1 MREHGPVAAV
11 GRRALTTARAAL
23 LAGLCAGL
31 FLGLL
36 GACAAPNASA
46 RVARRLGGERT
57 DGAFV
62 SPTSYELF
70 VRAELAS
77 SNQRWAEAVQF
88 YRLALAGAAEDPLVL
103 ARLAVALARAGRFED
118 ADAAVARALEL
129 DAESEA
135 AFLAR
140 GDVALLRDDRATA
153 VAAYEHAA
161 EAAPESEQGP
171 MRLAA
176 TLRALG
182 AEARA
187 NAVLA
192 RLAQRG
198 GAAGATA
205 ARANLAAALAGDDAE
220 AAGEAAL
227 ALLRV
232 APANARDVREAA
244 TRALAA
250 DKVGLAARLIA
261 ALPVHEADT
270 ALRVRIALARG
281 ARSEAEGLLATAT
294 PDALGG
300 PADQARL
307 WLAAGRPEQAYEL
320 AAGAD
325 ASQPSPELALL
336 AAEAALAAG
345 RLDDAAARFV
355 GLRADDASA
364 ARAREGLAEA
374 LRRAGL
380 PALAAETL
388 VPRGGP

>member
-1 MREHGPVAAV
+1 MREHGSVAAV
-11 GRRALTTARAAL
+11 GRRALTTASAAL
-23 LAGLCAGL
+23 LGALCV
-31 FLGLL
+31 GLL
-36 GACAAPNASA
+36 GACAAQNSSA
-46 RVARRLGGERT
+46 GLARRLGGEHT
-57 DGAFV
+57 VGAFV

-70 VRAELAS
+70 LRAEIAS
-77 SNQRWAEAVQF
+77 SEQHWGEAVQF

-103 ARLAVALARAGRFED
+103 ARLAVALAHVGRFGD

-129 DAESEA
+129 DAESEG

-153 VAAYEHAA
+153 VAAYEQAA
-161 EAAPESEQGP
+161 EVAPESEHGP

-182 AEARA
+182 AGERA

-198 GAAGATA
+198 GPAGATA
-205 ARANLAAALAGDDAE
+205 ARAALAAALAGDDAA

-250 DKVGLAARLIA
+250 HRVGLAARLIA

-270 ALRVRIALARG
+270 ALRVRVALARG
-281 ARSEAEGLLATAT
+281 ARGEAEGLLATAS
-294 PDALGG
+294 PEALGG
-300 PADQARL
+300 AADQARL

-320 AAGAD
+320 ATEAD

-345 RLDDAAARFV
+345 RLDDAATRFAS
-355 GLRADDASA
+355 LRAEATSLE
-364 ARAREGLAEA
+364 RAREGLAEA
-374 LRRAGL
+374 LSQAGM

-388 VPRGGP
+388 VPRGGR

>member
-1 MREHGPVAAV
+1 MREYGSVAAV

-31 FLGLL
+31 L
-36 GACAAPNASA
+36 GACAAQSTST
-46 RVARRLGGERT
+46 RLARRLGGEHT
-57 DGAFV
+57 VGVFV

-70 VRAELAS
+70 VRAEVAS
-77 SNQRWAEAVQF
+77 SEERWGEAVQF

-140 GDVALLRDDRATA
+140 GDVALLRDDRAAA
-153 VAAYEHAA
+153 VAAYERST
-161 EAAPESEQGP
+161 EVAPESEQGP

-182 AEARA
+182 AEGRA

-192 RLAQRG
+192 RLAQG
-198 GAAGATA
+198 GGPAGATA

-281 ARSEAEGLLATAT
+281 ARSEAEGLLATAS
-294 PDALGG
+294 PEALGDA
-300 PADQARL
+300 ADQARL

-325 ASQPSPELALL
+325 ASRPSPELALL

-345 RLDDAAARFV
+345 RLDDAATRFAS
-355 GLRADDASA
+355 LRADDASA
-364 ARAREGLAEA
+364 ARDGLAEA

-388 VPRGGP
+388 VPRGSP